1 MDMEKNSENTNA
13 GDNGAPEFLSEASLF
28 GEAEVPLEPSV
39 FEKSKEAYL
48 DLIHAYQEISL
59 KLQKDEEVDCNSL
72 RESIDGII
80 ALLREDE
87 RMLLGMANTPY
98 SYALRHSKV
107 QPYVAVVVHGVN
119 IAIYSLKLLLD
130 LAVPENR
137 LTYLGLAALFSHVG
151 LLGSSIEYLESEPSE
166 SKNDMVLDNEPEKF
180 ISKVRIQNFH
190 TESIKSLI
198 SIIKQEQLFLGATT
212 LTEAVHQYAM
222 VIHICD
228 EFEKLTHQRAYGEL
242 ASPIDAMKILR
253 DKMKNYFNKDII
265 KFFFNKLSIYP
276 IGSYVQL
283 SSKETA
289 KIVGIN
295 ENFIMRPIILIVLD
309 AEGREKIEPVRVNL
323 REKPT
328 LYIKKAIQN
337 EALYE
342 KFIMKF

>member
-1 MDMEKNSENTNA
+1 LPPRKL
-13 GDNGAPEFLSEASLF
+13 NGWNNDGN
-28 GEAEVPLEPSV
+28 GETEIPQGPSV
-39 FEKSKEAYL
+39 FEKSKEAYFK
-48 DLIHAYQEISL
+48 LIHSYQDISI
-59 KLQKDEEVDCNSL
+59 KLQNDNEVDCDSL
-72 RESIDGII
+72 RESIEEII
-80 ALLREDE
+80 VLLREDE

-107 QPYVAVVVHGVN
+107 RPYVAVVVHGVN

-137 LTYLGLAALFSHVG
+137 LAYLGLAALFSHVG
-151 LLGSSIEYLESEPSE
+151 MLGSSVDFLESEPSE
-166 SKNDMVLDNEPEKF
+166 SKADMVVENDPEKF
-180 ISKVRIQNFH
+180 ISKIRIKNFH

-295 ENFIMRPIILIVLD
+295 ENFIMRPIVLIVLD

-328 LYIKKAIQN
+328 LYIKKAVQN